1 MTIGS
6 TPAEVIAVDVARDFW
21 DRLPFDVRGA
31 EYHADPYR
39 FQERLRADGPVLRLA
54 GEVVVVTGYRECL
67 AVLGDER
74 FGFGALNTGAQSFLM
89 VDPPEHRRLRTRIAA
104 PFTARAVARLRPAIE
119 HRVAGLLAGVDRSG
133 EVDVI
138 AGLGAPLA
146 LDVICALVGVPL
158 DERPQWIQALSM
170 MAAGFDP
177 EALRD
182 AATSDRVNCARLDF
196 ARYLRG
202 LIEQRRAAPAGDLVS
217 ALVRPGPDGSVLTT
231 EQVTTA
237 VGQLVVAGYEPAVDL
252 IANGLYALLCH
263 PGRLAWLRA
272 GPEHTAAAVEELL
285 RYDPPIQLL
294 TRVALRDAVIADLPV
309 AEGTVVGLLT
319 GAANRDPR
327 LHTEP
332 HRLDLTRAPQHLSL
346 GWGEH
351 FCLGAK
357 LVRVQAEAMLG
368 ALVRCHPVA
377 TGEPV
382 RHKPTLISRGLE
394 RLPVVLTADPA
405 EDGRWF

>member
-1 MTIGS
+1 MTMGS
-6 TPAEVIAVDVARDFW
+6 TPAPAPAVEVAREFW
-21 DRLPFDVRGA
+21 DRLPFDVRGE
-31 EYHADPYR
+31 EYRADPYR
-39 FQERLRADGPVLRLA
+39 FQERLRERGPVLRLA
-54 GEVVVVTGYRECL
+54 AEVVVVTGYRECQ

-74 FGFGALNTGAQSFLM
+74 FGFGRLNTGAQSFLM

-104 PFTARAVARLRPAIE
+104 PFTARAVERLRPAIG

-138 AGLGAPLA
+138 AGLGEPLA
-146 LDVICALVGVPL
+146 LDVICALVGVPVG
-158 DERPQWIQALSM
+158 ERGQWLQALSL
-170 MAAGFDP
+170 MATGFDP
-177 EALRD
+177 EALRST
-182 AATSDRVNCARLDF
+182 AVNDQVHGARLDF

-217 ALVRPGPDGSVLTT
+217 ALVLPGADGSALTT
-231 EQVTTA
+231 EQVITA
-237 VGQLVVAGYEPAVDL
+237 VGQLVAAGYEPAVDL
-252 IANGLYALLCH
+252 IANGLYALLNH
-263 PGRLAWLRA
+263 PEQLRWLRER
-272 GPEHTAAAVEELL
+272 PERIPAAVEELL

-294 TRVALRDAVIADLPV
+294 TRVALRDAAIGELPV
-309 AEGTVVGLLT
+309 AEGTVVGLLP

-327 LHTEP
+327 LHPEP
-332 HRLDLTRAPQHLSL
+332 HRLDVTRAPQHLSL

-368 ALVRCHPVA
+368 ALVRCEPVA

-382 RHKPTLISRGLE
+382 RLKPTLISRGLE
-394 RLPVVLTADPA
+394 RLPVVLTAGPA
-405 EDGRWF
+405 EGGHWL